1 MAFIEFRDVTF
12 RYSGAPEPVL
22 KGINVAIDEGEFVG
36 VFGDAKST
44 FCLCISGAIPHL
56 IAGEMHGDVIVG
68 GIKTRESRVSELAR
82 MVGTVLQDPENQLFN
97 LSVEGDV
104 VFALENLC
112 VPREEMEERLVEA
125 LELVRMLPYRH
136 HVPTELSGGQKQ
148 RVAIA
153 SVLVARPK
161 VLVLDEP
168 VRELDPLGG
177 NEVFEVLTR
186 MKEQGTTIIIADN
199 DPERIAPLATKMLL
213 IEQGQVQCFE
223 EPRRFYELVHDNPR
237 LRLPQIVDL
246 YFRVKEPL
254 NLHNRV
260 PLTVEEG
267 VETFGR

>member
-1 MAFIEFRDVTF
+1 
-12 RYSGAPEPVL
+12 
-22 KGINVAIDEGEFVG
+22 
-36 VFGDAKST
+36 
-44 FCLCISGAIPHL
+44 
-56 IAGEMHGDVIVG
+56 
-68 GIKTRESRVSELAR
+68 
-82 MVGTVLQDPENQLFN
+82 
-97 LSVEGDV
+97 
-104 VFALENLC
+104 
-112 VPREEMEERLVEA
+112 
-125 LELVRMLPYRH
+125 
-136 HVPTELSGGQKQ
+136 
-148 RVAIA
+148 
-153 SVLVARPK
+153 LVARPK

-186 MKEQGTTIIIADN
+186 MKEQGATIIIADN

-213 IEQGQVQCFE
+213 IEKGQVQCFE